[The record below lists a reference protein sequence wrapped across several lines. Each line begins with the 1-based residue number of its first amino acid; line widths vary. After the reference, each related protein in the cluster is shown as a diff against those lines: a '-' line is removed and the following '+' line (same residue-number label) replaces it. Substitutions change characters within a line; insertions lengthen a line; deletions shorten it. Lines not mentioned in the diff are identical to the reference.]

1 MNNLE
6 QIKIDAVEKFGGNV
20 RVAVAAHIYGE
31 MIVFDCG
38 NQVPAWAE
46 QNKINELESQVNNL
60 IAQDELQGEKLPVSI
75 ATNEAEKE
83 ETEKAAEA
91 EKEETETTEQT
102 KFTEAELFEI
112 VLSANKQNVT
122 IGNAIVQK
130 IYAEKGFDADGSFSG
145 LVNVHKV
152 AYVKG
157 LITQLLNS
165 QKVEEVEK
173 VAEVE
178 ATEEKPTEATTD
190 ANKDELETAEVEK
203 TEAGKNGE

>member
-20 RVAVAAHIYGE
+20 RVAVAAHLYGE
-31 MIVFDCG
+31 MIIFDCG

-46 QNKINELESQVNNL
+46 QDKINELESQVNNL

-75 ATNEAEKE
+75 ATNEAEKVE

-190 ANKDELETAEVEK
+190 ANKDELEAAEVEK
-203 TEAGKNGE
+203 TKNGE